1 MILPSA
7 DDLLAN
13 ESHALTWQPSAISAI
28 NGQGVVEYLE
38 EFAAQNSIGKLEPH
52 ADWNMLMRSGAL
64 ETQGFLEVFFGGA
77 TIYPGDMITL
87 TFENG
92 TVVGPEPW
100 QAIYLSPGDTGPL
113 QTGGDFYNFFVL
125 GLYPA
130 SYVPGEDSEGRLGDK
145 TASSTPVRTPS
156 PTPSP
161 STVVSTTAPPWD
173 AAYPTPEPILPGRDP
188 HDTTLP
194 RAFFLNDSSVAVL
207 SITDFAAYEDN
218 PQEFLRT
225 VNTFLRRSKEAGLK
239 KVVVDV
245 QQNRGGLAF
254 LAIETFKLVSVQ
266 ARVAP
271 APADQFLLVLSHGR
285 AVCRKPQTCP

>member
-1 MILPSA
+1 MTLPFP

-28 NGQGVVEYLE
+28 NGQDVVEYLA

-64 ETQGFLEVFFGGA
+64 DAQGFLEVFFGGA
-77 TIYPGDMITL
+77 TVYPGDTIAL

-92 TVVGPEPW
+92 TVIGPEPW
-100 QAIYLSPGDTGPL
+100 QAIYLSPGNTGPL

-130 SYVPGEDSEGRLGDK
+130 SYIPEGDSEGRLPDK
-145 TASSTPVRTPS
+145 TASSTPIRTPS

-161 STVVSTTAPPWD
+161 STLVSTTAPSWGT
-173 AAYPTPEPILPGRDP
+173 AYPTPESILTGREPD
-188 HDTTLP
+188 DTTLP
-194 RAFFLNDSSVAVL
+194 RVFFLHDSSVAVL
-207 SITDFAAYEDN
+207 SITDFAGYEDTA
-218 PQEFLRT
+218 QEFLRT
-225 VNTFLRRSKEAGLK
+225 VGAFLRRSKEAGLK
-239 KVVVDV
+239 KVVIDV
-245 QQNRGGLAF
+245 QQNRGGQAF

-266 ARVAP
+266 ARV
-271 APADQFLLVLSHGR
+271 FRRSLLTDFS
-285 AVCRKPQTCP
+285 